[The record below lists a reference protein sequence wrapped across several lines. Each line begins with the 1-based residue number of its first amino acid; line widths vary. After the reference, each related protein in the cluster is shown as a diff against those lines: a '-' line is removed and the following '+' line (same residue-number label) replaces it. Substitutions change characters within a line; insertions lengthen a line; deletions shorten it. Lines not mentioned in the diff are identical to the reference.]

1 MKDKIISISFVLF
14 LFYFMILGVITKD
27 QEISKEERRKL
38 TQFKKI
44 ELSTIFSYDNYFSY
58 LNDYFTDQ
66 FPYRNTFRKIKAI
79 AGTKLF
85 LKNENNNVFEKNGY
99 LFELNTK
106 VNENSINHLLS
117 KINYVSDTYLQ
128 NKNKYFVYIPDKN
141 YYLNDLSIPKMD
153 YNLVEKSLKNGL
165 NEDINWIDIKD
176 DLSLDSYYK
185 TDIHW
190 KNEKLEK
197 VVNKI
202 GTKLNFNITFPNI
215 NNTYSPFYGSLYARI
230 STNIKADT
238 LNYLT
243 SDIINNASVF
253 NYEKKEIQ
261 SVYTQK
267 NLTNVDSYDVFLSGA
282 TPLLIINNNM
292 SNNNRELIIF
302 RDSFG
307 SSITPLLIE
316 AYKKITVIDLRYIG
330 SKNLKEIEEI
340 SFNSVND
347 IIFLYSIPVI
357 NNSFAIK

>member
-1 MKDKIISISFVLF
+1 
-14 LFYFMILGVITKD
+14 
-27 QEISKEERRKL
+27 
-38 TQFKKI
+38 
-44 ELSTIFSYDNYFSY
+44 
-58 LNDYFTDQ
+58 
-66 FPYRNTFRKIKAI
+66 
-79 AGTKLF
+79 
-85 LKNENNNVFEKNGY
+85 
-99 LFELNTK
+99 
-106 VNENSINHLLS
+106 
-117 KINYVSDTYLQ
+117 
-128 NKNKYFVYIPDKN
+128 
-141 YYLNDLSIPKMD
+141 MD

>member
-14 LFYFMILGVITKD
+14 LLYFMILGVITKD

-44 ELSTIFSYDNYFSY
+44 ELSTIFSDDNYFSY

-141 YYLNDLSIPKMD
+141 YYLN
-153 YNLVEKSLKNGL
+153 
-165 NEDINWIDIKD
+165 D

>member
-1 MKDKIISISFVLF
+1 MS
-14 LFYFMILGVITKD
+14 
-27 QEISKEERRKL
+27 
-38 TQFKKI
+38 
-44 ELSTIFSYDNYFSY
+44 
-58 LNDYFTDQ
+58 
-66 FPYRNTFRKIKAI
+66 
-79 AGTKLF
+79 
-85 LKNENNNVFEKNGY
+85 
-99 LFELNTK
+99 
-106 VNENSINHLLS
+106 NHLLS

-165 NEDINWIDIKD
+165 NEDIKWIDIKD

>member
-1 MKDKIISISFVLF
+1 MNEIKTFDERKKTLMKIGKEKGYITFEELADNLKGLEMDSDSLDELYNLF
-14 LFYFMILGVITKD
+14 HDMG
-27 QEISKEERRKL
+27 
-38 TQFKKI
+38 I
-44 ELSTIFSYDNYFSY
+44 E
-58 LNDYFTDQ
+58 
-66 FPYRNTFRKIKAI
+66 
-79 AGTKLF
+79 
-85 LKNENNNVFEKNGY
+85 V
-99 LFELNTK
+99 
-106 VNENSINHLLS
+106 
-117 KINYVSDTYLQ
+117 VSDDVDDTSDESGSGVGL
-128 NKNKYFVYIPDKN
+128 D
-141 YYLNDLSIPKMD
+141 DLSIPKMD